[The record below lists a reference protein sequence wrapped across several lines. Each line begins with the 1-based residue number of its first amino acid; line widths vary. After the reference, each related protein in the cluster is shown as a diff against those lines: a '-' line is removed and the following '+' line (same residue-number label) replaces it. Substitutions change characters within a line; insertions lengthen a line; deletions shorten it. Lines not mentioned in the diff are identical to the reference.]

1 MGHGR
6 HGIDRRQLLLG
17 GAAAA
22 AAWHIGAIPVVGA
35 AGRSVRHLPLAVV
48 TDPAG
53 TTLQA
58 TIARAPGDGYRGLV
72 EGPGQPLVVRDELGA
87 PKGGRED
94 RRRPLAS
101 VVQFSDTHLVDVQS
115 PGRVE
120 LLDRNG
126 GPFTAAW
133 RPQEA
138 LSTQVVAAMVGHV
151 NGLARGPVTG
161 RPFDALVCTGDNT
174 DNGQLNELDWFVRV
188 LDGGALTP
196 DSGAQGTFE
205 GVQDGVDPDPAY
217 WHPDAGI
224 GDTWKTEH
232 GFPSIDGLLADAIA
246 SFDAPALAVPWWATY
261 GNHDGLLQGNVA
273 PNRPYD
279 QILTGSRKITG
290 LPPGTDAGAFVSQ
303 LFSAPSI
310 VSARLARG
318 DFPHREVTPDED
330 RRSAHRAD
338 WIQRMLDSADGH
350 GYVSDDLDA
359 TKTWYRFAI
368 ADGVI
373 GISLDTCAHG
383 GSASGCITEGQLRWL
398 EEELASVHSVHIA
411 ADGTVARTGGDDQLV
426 LVFSHHTS
434 GTMDADNPDP
444 AFPDERRVQGAEL
457 VATLLRFPNVVAWV
471 NGHTHT
477 HGITVHTDPQGL
489 APGLWEVTTASHIDF
504 PQQSRVLELVDNADG
519 THSLFGVVLDHDA
532 PLVADPDDRSLAGL
546 VAISRELSAND
557 PQGHS
562 AAFTD
567 PGVFN
572 VELVRPAPHVKGAPL
587 PPPRLRTTAPGAGRG
602 AEPAGS
608 SDSSGSG
615 VVPLAGVGAAV
626 VVGGAVAATALRLRR
641 RRETAGASGGDEGA
655 GPPEEPPSADEARS

>member
-1 MGHGR
+1 M
-6 HGIDRRQLLLG
+6 G

-22 AAWHIGAIPVVGA
+22 AAWRLGGIPVVGA
-35 AGRSVRHLPLAVV
+35 AGRSARHLPLAVV

-53 TTLQA
+53 TTLRA
-58 TIARAPGDGYRGLV
+58 TIARAPGAGYQRLV
-72 EGPGQPLVVRDELGA
+72 EGPGQPLVVRSELGA
-87 PKGGRED
+87 PKDGRED
-94 RRRPLAS
+94 RRRPMAS
-101 VVQFSDTHLVDVQS
+101 VVQFSDTHLVDAQS

-120 LLDRNG
+120 LLDRLG

-133 RPQEA
+133 RPQET

-174 DNGQLNELDWFVRV
+174 DNGQVNELDWFVRV
-188 LDGGALTP
+188 LDGGSLTP
-196 DSGAQGTFE
+196 DSGERGTFE
-205 GVQDGVDPDPAY
+205 GVQDDVAPDPAY
-217 WHPDAGI
+217 WHPEAAI
-224 GDTWKTEH
+224 ADTWKADR

-246 SFDAPALAVPWWATY
+246 PFDAPALDVPWWATY

-273 PNRPYD
+273 PNGPYD
-279 QILTGSRKITG
+279 EILLGSRKITG
-290 LPPGTDAGAFVSQ
+290 LPPGVDSGTFVSILFTDAAAVAAG
-303 LFSAPSI
+303 
-310 VSARLARG
+310 LARG
-318 DFPHREVTPDED
+318 DYHHREVTPDED
-330 RRSAHRAD
+330 RRSAHRPD
-338 WIQRMLDSADGH
+338 WIRRMLDSAEGH

-359 TKTWYRFAI
+359 TKTWYRFAV
-368 ADGVI
+368 ADGVV
-373 GISLDTCAHG
+373 GLSLDTCAHG

-398 EEELASVHSVHIA
+398 EEELASVHSAHIA

-434 GTMDADNPDP
+434 GTMDADLPDP
-444 AFPDERRVQGAEL
+444 AFPDERRVQGEEL

-477 HGITVHTDPQGL
+477 HGVTAHTDPRGL
-489 APGLWEVTTASHIDF
+489 APGFWEVTTASHIDF

-519 THSLFGVVLDHDA
+519 THSLFGVVIDHDA
-532 PLVADPDDRSLAGL
+532 PLVADPSDRSLAGL

-562 AAFTD
+562 AAFSD

-587 PPPRLRTTAPGAGRG
+587 PPPRLGTTVPGVPNGT
-602 AEPAGS
+602 EPAAAS
-608 SDSSGSG
+608 SSSGSDATL
-615 VVPLAGVGAAV
+615 PLAGVGAAV
-626 VVGGAVAATALRLRR
+626 VVGGAAAAAALRLRR
-641 RRETAGASGGDEGA
+641 RREMAGAPSGDEGP
-655 GPPEEPPSADEARS
+655 GPDEA